1 MLASSIVLGLSACA
15 FALNVPRVKRD
26 SESYSSIGYEST
38 STVASI
44 PVSSPISTST
54 LVETPSSSIPYASED
69 SPITTRSPA
78 FDHSISRITYS
89 TSDGD
94 WTSSKPSPT
103 GTPDCAAP
111 YWLENIKHQGL
122 ASFNDGTPNNGTSF
136 SNGTLFNNR
145 TSFSNVASYRV
156 FRNVKDYGAKGD
168 GITDDTAAINRAMTD
183 GNRCAPSY
191 CESSTITPAIVY
203 FPSGTY
209 VISRSI
215 IDYYYTQVCHT
226 IYLDYKPR

>member
-1 MLASSIVLGLSACA
+1 MLKSSIILGLSACA
-15 FALNVPRVKRD
+15 FTLNVPRVKRD
-26 SESYSSIGYEST
+26 RELYSSVGYEST
-38 STVASI
+38 STVAAT

-69 SPITTRSPA
+69 SPITTQPPA
-78 FDHSISRITYS
+78 FDHSVSGITYS
-89 TSDGD
+89 TSNGD
-94 WTSSKPSPT
+94 QTTLKPSPT

-111 YWLENIKHQGL
+111 YWLEDIKHQGL
-122 ASFNDGTPNNGTSF
+122 ASFNDGTP
-136 SNGTLFNNR
+136 SNGTLLNNR
-145 TSFSNVASYRV
+145 TSFSNVTSYRV

-215 IDYYYTQVCHT
+215 IDYYYTQVCQT
-226 IYLDYKPR
+226 ISFGYKLR